1 VNLTLQL
8 TTLQAVDRGVG
19 AAGTAAGDGDTLEIV
34 TDRESR
40 RLSFGSVAADYD
52 RYRPAPPPQALDWL
66 IPPDA
71 TAVLDLAA
79 GTGAVTR
86 LLIGRAARVVAV
98 EPDERMR
105 AVLAARCPE
114 AEVLEG
120 RGEDIPLTDASVDAV
135 VIASAWHWL
144 DPERAVPE
152 IARVLRPGGNL
163 GVIRVSW
170 DSRVPWVAEFNTLM
184 REARGADRGPG
195 APTADKPATE
205 APTANTPTADGSTA
219 DGSRKDR
226 RRRRE
231 VAFPPGSPMSPVEE
245 HTVEYALPMTK
256 DDLFGLIGTY
266 SGVITLDP
274 AKRAD
279 LSQRARD
286 FLDRQPWEQT
296 DLPMIC
302 RCLRSTRLPGPT
314 S

>member
-1 VNLTLQL
+1 M
-8 TTLQAVDRGVG
+8 
-19 AAGTAAGDGDTLEIV
+19 

-86 LLIGRAARVVAV
+86 QLIGRAAHVVAV

-163 GVIRVSW
+163 GVIRVSR
-170 DSRVPWVAEFNTLM
+170 DSRVAWVAEFNALM
-184 REARGADRGPG
+184 REAREADRAAD
-195 APTADKPATE
+195 APASDAPAASE
-205 APTANTPTADGSTA
+205 P
-219 DGSRKDR
+219 RRDR

-231 VAFPPGSPMSPVEE
+231 VTFPPGSPLSSVEE
-245 HTVEYALPMTK
+245 HTVEYTLPMTK
-256 DDLFGLIGTY
+256 DDLFGLLGTY
-266 SGVITLDP
+266 SGVIALDP
-274 AKRAD
+274 AKRAG

-302 RCLRSTRLPGPT
+302 RCLRATRLAGPT

>member
-1 VNLTLQL
+1 
-8 TTLQAVDRGVG
+8 
-19 AAGTAAGDGDTLEIV
+19 V
-34 TDRESR
+34 TDRETR
-40 RLSFGSVAADYD
+40 RWSFGSVAADYD

-98 EPDERMR
+98 EPDDRMR

-120 RGEDIPLTDASVDAV
+120 RGEDIPLPDASVDAV

-152 IARVLRPGGNL
+152 IARVLRPGGAF
-163 GVIRVSW
+163 GVIWVSR
-170 DSRVPWVAEFNTLM
+170 DSRVDWVAEFNGLM
-184 REARGADRGPG
+184 REAREADRAPVGP
-195 APTADKPATE
+195 APGKTAADESA
-205 APTANTPTADGSTA
+205 ADGP
-219 DGSRKDR
+219 RRER

-231 VAFPPGSPMSPVEE
+231 VTFPPASPMSPVEE
-245 HTVEYALPMTK
+245 RVLEYSLPMTK
-256 DDLFGLIGTY
+256 DDLFGLLGTY

-274 AKRAD
+274 ARRAD
-279 LSQRARD
+279 FSQRARD
-286 FLDRQPWEQT
+286 FLDAQPWEQT

>member
-1 VNLTLQL
+1 VSGQPARL
-8 TTLQAVDRGVG
+8 
-19 AAGTAAGDGDTLEIV
+19 GDDDTLEIV

-66 IPPDA
+66 VPPDA

-120 RGEDIPLTDASVDAV
+120 RAEDIPLPDASVDAV

-144 DPERAVPE
+144 DPDRAVPE
-152 IARVLRPGGNL
+152 ITRVLRPGGNL
-163 GVIRVSW
+163 GVIWVSR
-170 DSRVPWVAEFNTLM
+170 DSRVPWVAEFNALM
-184 REARGADRGPG
+184 REAREADR
-195 APTADKPATE
+195 ATDAPATD
-205 APTANTPTADGSTA
+205 APTA

-231 VAFPPGSPMSPVEE
+231 VTFPPGSPMSSVEV
-245 HTVEYALPMTK
+245 HTVEYTLPMTK
-256 DDLFGLIGTY
+256 DDLFGLLGTY

-274 AKRAD
+274 AKRTD
-279 LSQRARD
+279 FSQRARD

-302 RCLRSTRLPGPT
+302 RCLRATRLPGPT
-314 S
+314 A

>member
-1 VNLTLQL
+1 M
-8 TTLQAVDRGVG
+8 
-19 AAGTAAGDGDTLEIV
+19 

-135 VIASAWHWL
+135 VVASAWHWL

-152 IARVLRPGGNL
+152 ITRVLRPGGYL
-163 GVIRVSW
+163 GVIWVSR
-170 DSRVPWVAEFNTLM
+170 DSRVGWVAEFNALM
-184 REARGADRGPG
+184 REAREADRAPDAPATG
-195 APTADKPATE
+195 APATG
-205 APTANTPTADGSTA
+205 GSTA

-231 VAFPPGSPMSPVEE
+231 VTFPPGSPMSSVED
-245 HTVEYALPMTK
+245 HTVGYTLPMTK
-256 DDLFGLIGTY
+256 DDLFGLLGTY
-266 SGVITLDP
+266 SGVITLDQ

-302 RCLRSTRLPGPT
+302 RCLRATRLPGPT

>member
-1 VNLTLQL
+1 MC
-8 TTLQAVDRGVG
+8 ASSRHGSS
-19 AAGTAAGDGDTLEIV
+19 DGDTLEVV

-66 IPPDA
+66 IPPNA

-98 EPDERMR
+98 EPDEQMR
-105 AVLAARCPE
+105 SVLAARCPE

-120 RGEDIPLTDASVDAV
+120 RGEDIPLADASVDAV

-144 DPERAVPE
+144 DPDRAVPE
-152 IARVLRPGGNL
+152 ITRVLRPGGRL
-163 GVIRVSW
+163 GVLWVSR
-170 DSRVPWVAEFNTLM
+170 DSRVDWVAEFNGVM
-184 REARGADRGPG
+184 REAREADRASDGPAFDGAAVEAAVDGPG
-195 APTADKPATE
+195 THGRGRE
-205 APTANTPTADGSTA
+205 
-219 DGSRKDR
+219 R

-231 VAFPPGSPMSPVEE
+231 ITFPPGSPLSAIEE
-245 HTVEYALPMTK
+245 HTVEYSLPMTK
-256 DDLFGLIGTY
+256 DDLFGLLGTY

-279 LSQRARD
+279 FSQRARD
-286 FLDRQPWEQT
+286 FLDRLPWEQI

-302 RCLRSTRLPGPT
+302 RCLRSTRLPGSP

>member
-1 VNLTLQL
+1 MLG
-8 TTLQAVDRGVG
+8 RSPGYRSSPHG
-19 AAGTAAGDGDTLEIV
+19 SGDDDTLEIV

-152 IARVLRPGGNL
+152 ITRVLRPGGNL
-163 GVIRVSW
+163 GVIWVSR
-170 DSRVPWVAEFNTLM
+170 DSRVGWVAEFNALM
-184 REARGADRGPG
+184 REAREADR
-195 APTADKPATE
+195 APDAPATD
-205 APTANTPTADGSTA
+205 APTADGSTA

-231 VAFPPGSPMSPVEE
+231 VTFPPGSPMSSVEE
-245 HTVEYALPMTK
+245 HTVEYTLPMTK
-256 DDLFGLIGTY
+256 DDLFGLLGTY
-266 SGVITLDP
+266 SGVITLDQ
-274 AKRAD
+274 ATRAD

-302 RCLRSTRLPGPT
+302 RCLRATRLPGPT